1 MEEARMKVNHV
12 STSNYLHRLA
22 ALVFGIVVVTIAPI
36 SQASQPD
43 PYLRPAVVP
52 ASSDNQFTQAR
63 MELGKALFFDPRL
76 SGSKWISCATCH
88 NPALGWSDGLPTAIG
103 KDMKVLGR
111 ATPTIL
117 NTAYQT
123 RQFWDGR
130 ARTLEEQALGPIV
143 AESEMNANLDEVLER
158 LAAIPGYVTL
168 FEKAYS
174 GEGITKSTLA
184 KALANFER
192 TVVSTESPF
201 DRWRKGDRNAVSESA
216 KNGFKIFTDEE
227 SGRCVLCH
235 QGFNFTDN
243 GFHNIGLKGNVDP
256 GRFAQVPVKIL
267 KGAFKT
273 PTLRDVATTAPYMHN
288 GAFKTLE
295 EVVEHYDRAGLD
307 KTETL
312 DPNMQPLKLSS
323 QEKVDL
329 VEFMKTLTG
338 RPIRISLPSLPQ

>member
-1 MEEARMKVNHV
+1 MDTAATLHYAR
-12 STSNYLHRLA
+12 RLGSV
-22 ALVFGIVVVTIAPI
+22 ALGSIITLVASM

-52 ASSDNQFTQAR
+52 ASSDNQFSQAR
-63 MELGKALFFDPRL
+63 VELGKSLFFDPRL

-103 KDMKVLGR
+103 KDMKVLHR

-117 NTAYQT
+117 NTAYQK

-143 AESEMNANLDEVLER
+143 AETEMNGNLDEVLER
-158 LAAIPGYVTL
+158 LAAVPGYVKL
-168 FEKAYS
+168 FDSAYP
-174 GEGITKSTLA
+174 GEGITKNTLA

-192 TVVSTESPF
+192 TIVSTESPF

-216 KNGFKIFTDEE
+216 KNGFKIFVDEE
-227 SGRCVLCH
+227 KGRCVLCH

-243 GFHNIGLKGNVDP
+243 GFHNIGLKGNEDP

-273 PTLRDVATTAPYMHN
+273 PTLRDVAITAPYMHN
-288 GAFKTLE
+288 GAYNTLA
-295 EVVEHYDRAGLD
+295 EVIEHYDRAGED
-307 KTETL
+307 KNEIP
-312 DPNMQPLKLSS
+312 DPNMRPLQLTS
-323 QEKVDL
+323 QEKADL
-329 VEFMKTLTG
+329 VEFLKTLTG
-338 RPIRISLPSLPQ
+338 RPLRVSVPSLPQ